1 MQRKGINYDV
11 GIEFHQDYLS
21 RPTFDSQIIHRELE
35 IIRDDLHCNAVRI
48 SGTDVDRLIVAAE
61 DALGLGLEVWLS
73 PTCMTNL
80 HKKPWLTPSN
90 ARLLLRNC
98 ARKPPI
104 WCSSSDA
111 S

>member
-73 PTCMTNL
+73 PHL
-80 HKKPWLTPSN
+80 HDKSPQETLAYTVEC
-90 ARLLLRNC
+90 AAAAEELRQ
-98 ARKPPI
+98 KT
-104 WCSSSDA
+104 
-111 S
+111 